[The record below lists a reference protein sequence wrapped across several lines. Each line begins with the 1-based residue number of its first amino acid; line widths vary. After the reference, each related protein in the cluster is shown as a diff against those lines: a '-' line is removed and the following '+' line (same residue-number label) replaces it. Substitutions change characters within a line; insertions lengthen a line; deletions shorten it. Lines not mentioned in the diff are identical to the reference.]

1 MTTKELFIE
10 KQPELATQLR
20 DVATSTWFN
29 LTLISVDSIVFQ
41 SAKNA
46 DVIEG
51 ARLYKEALLTLATP
65 DDPQAESQPQ
75 PGLIDPSFPNSVT
88 AKQQEPKPKA

>member
-20 DVATSTWFN
+20 AIAKSSWFQ
-29 LTLISVDSIVFQ
+29 LALIPVDSEVFQ
-41 SAKNA
+41 NSTSPEFIA
-46 DVIEG
+46 G
-51 ARLYKEALLTLATP
+51 ARFYKQTLLTLANVEEP
-65 DDPQAESQPQ
+65 PAPSQAQ

>member
-10 KQPELATQLR
+10 KNPELATQLR
-20 DVATSTWFN
+20 AIAQSSWFQ
-29 LTLISVDSIVFQ
+29 LALIPVDSVVFQ

-65 DDPQAESQPQ
+65 DEPEADSQPQ

-88 AKQQEPKPKA
+88 SKQENKPKA